1 MPACRPG
8 DPRGGHLAVTAP
20 LPPPLHSLLAG
31 TRLAAGLGQAS
42 VLPDLDFET
51 FSLAGYVWDRE
62 RNRWEGPPGAPKNTK
77 GLPVVGAANYAAHES
92 AEVLLLAY
100 DLKDGRG
107 RRRWRPGMPPPADLF
122 AHIASGGL
130 LEAWNVAF
138 ERWVWELVCVPRMRW
153 PAVHPAQW
161 RCAAAKARA
170 HALPGNLAAAGTA
183 LALATQKDPRGAAL
197 MRKFSMPRNPT
208 KGDPRWRVPMVFDD
222 AAERAAAMAA
232 GDPRAERQ
240 WLKVLTD
247 DAADSHAYADYNE
260 TDIAAEAEASARI
273 PDLDADELAW
283 WQVHEAINH
292 RGVAVDVQG
301 LEDAAAIVDAAQLRY
316 NAELSTLT
324 GVDSASKVQQLLGW
338 LHSAGVHLDSLDEEA
353 VADALQ
359 RPEIQGPARRVL
371 EIRSA
376 IGSASVKKVFA
387 MRNAA
392 TPAGRLHDLYVYHGA
407 RTGRSTGDGPQPTN
421 LPKAGPN
428 LRGCGIRVKGKLLPG
443 SGCGKHYAPAHGA
456 CPHCGRPAPPLPPD
470 GAATIEWHPGI
481 AEEAIEALRTRSLDW
496 VEYAYGDALHV
507 VAGCLRGMYV
517 AKPGFDL
524 ISTDY
529 NSIEAIGLAMLAGEQ
544 WRIDVF
550 RTHGKIYEASAAAAF
565 GVPFE
570 EFAAHRERTG
580 QHHPLR
586 QKGKV
591 LELACLAPETLV
603 LTDRGYV
610 QLVDVRASD
619 RLWDGIEWVNHR
631 GVVPRGRRETI
642 SLGGARMTPDHLMR
656 CGLSWRAASQ
666 LVSNESTRSLA
677 LATGSANLPSWATKP
692 AGVTRRFG
700 FAARVVRSLTSFC
713 SRTCARAEPRAA
725 TDARRCKQGEPSRR
739 FSSTPTWFPT
749 TGIAAACLTGSL
761 RQSDGATGRPILRSP
776 TTEGAASP
784 LPPSG
789 ERTNARSCATSSPL
803 TGGTTRAWKWIA
815 STLMAA
821 MSLGTFGSSRKRQT
835 SETGAASKPCSSE
848 SPIWSDVYD
857 IANAGPRNRFTIR
870 TSEGHLIV
878 HNCGYGGWLGSA
890 HAFGM
895 PGTDDEIK
903 TAILA
908 WRRASPS
915 VEWLWGGQRIGHAA
929 SIAEHCGFD
938 NRAPLRGLD
947 RWDSGTFLYGVEGAA
962 VSALLAPGSVARV
975 TRLDGTPA
983 GVSFTQRGDALYC
996 VLPSGR
1002 PLTYHRPRLQPG
1014 ERGGYEMSYEGW
1026 NTNPKNGPKGW
1037 VRMRTWGS
1045 RLVENINQAAC
1056 SDLLRFAC
1064 RNLEAAGYPV
1074 VLHVYDEIVSEV
1086 PEGWGSLEE
1095 FESIV
1100 TRVPAWAAD
1109 WPVRAPGGW
1118 RGKRYRKG

>member
-1 MPACRPG
+1 M
-8 DPRGGHLAVTAP
+8 TAP

-170 HALPGNLAAAGTA
+170 HALPGSLAAAGTA

-222 AAERAAAMAA
+222 VAERAAAMAA

-292 RGVAVDVQG
+292 RGVAVDVRG
-301 LEDAAAIVDAAQLRY
+301 LEDAAAIVDAAQQRY

-338 LHSAGVHLDSLDEEA
+338 LHSAGVHLDSLDEDA

-376 IGSASVKKVFA
+376 IGSASVKKVHA

-428 LRGCGIRVKGKLLPG
+428 LRGCGVRVKGKLLPG
-443 SGCGKHYAPAHGA
+443 SGCGKHYAPARGA

-507 VAGCLRGMYV
+507 VAGCLRGFFC
-517 AKPGFDL
+517 ASDGCDL

-550 RTHGKIYEASAAAAF
+550 RSHGKIYEASASMTY
-565 GVPFE
+565 GVPLD
-570 EFAAHRERTG
+570 EFAAYRERTG

-586 QKGKV
+586 QKGKIS
-591 LELACLAPETLV
+591 ELA
-603 LTDRGYV
+603 
-610 QLVDVRASD
+610 
-619 RLWDGIEWVNHR
+619 
-631 GVVPRGRRETI
+631 
-642 SLGGARMTPDHLMR
+642 
-656 CGLSWRAASQ
+656 
-666 LVSNESTRSLA
+666 
-677 LATGSANLPSWATKP
+677 
-692 AGVTRRFG
+692 F
-700 FAARVVRSLTSFC
+700 
-713 SRTCARAEPRAA
+713 
-725 TDARRCKQGEPSRR
+725 
-739 FSSTPTWFPT
+739 
-749 TGIAAACLTGSL
+749 
-761 RQSDGATGRPILRSP
+761 
-776 TTEGAASP
+776 
-784 LPPSG
+784 
-789 ERTNARSCATSSPL
+789 
-803 TGGTTRAWKWIA
+803 
-815 STLMAA
+815 
-821 MSLGTFGSSRKRQT
+821 
-835 SETGAASKPCSSE
+835 
-848 SPIWSDVYD
+848 
-857 IANAGPRNRFTIR
+857 
-870 TSEGHLIV
+870 
-878 HNCGYGGWLGSA
+878 GYGGWLGSA

-895 PGTDDEIK
+895 PGSDEEIK
-903 TAILA
+903 EDILA